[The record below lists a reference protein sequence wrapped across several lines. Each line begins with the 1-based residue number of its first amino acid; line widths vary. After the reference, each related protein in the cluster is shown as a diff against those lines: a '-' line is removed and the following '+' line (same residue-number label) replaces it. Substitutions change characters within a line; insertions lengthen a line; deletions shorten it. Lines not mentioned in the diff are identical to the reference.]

1 MKAKGPLLLVITAVL
16 WGLAFTAQTQAAQNV
31 DPFTFNASRNL
42 VGALV
47 LSAVIAARRPKR
59 ALQEG
64 PATCEGAHAHDA
76 YAAPSAQD
84 GPDSR
89 GHAHSK
95 AKRVRVGQRPSGR
108 MRPGVH
114 GRSGHGRDDRP
125 APGRRDLARAGIAC
139 GVALGAASF
148 LQQAGISAY
157 PDGAAA
163 SGRSGFVTA
172 TYMVMVALA
181 AACMGKRAHPLVFI
195 SVGVALLGMYLLCVP
210 DGLGNVYAGDWLVL
224 ASAAGYAVHILVI
237 DRFPRVDGVRLSRMQ
252 LVVAAALSIAGALAF
267 ERPNLADILA
277 AAVPILYAGIMS
289 DGIAYTLQI
298 VGQKTT
304 DPTVASVIMS
314 FEAVFAALGGWM
326 LLGEQL
332 TSVEAAGCAI
342 VLAAVL
348 LAQVPALREARGVGN
363 RPDPGR

>member
-1 MKAKGPLLLVITAVL
+1 M
-16 WGLAFTAQTQAAQNV
+16 
-31 DPFTFNASRNL
+31 
-42 VGALV
+42 
-47 LSAVIAARRPKR
+47 
-59 ALQEG
+59 
-64 PATCEGAHAHDA
+64 
-76 YAAPSAQD
+76 
-84 GPDSR
+84 
-89 GHAHSK
+89 
-95 AKRVRVGQRPSGR
+95 
-108 MRPGVH
+108 
-114 GRSGHGRDDRP
+114 
-125 APGRRDLARAGIAC
+125 
-139 GVALGAASF
+139 GAASF